1 MVYTSACSIQFRPV
15 MVWHLFIENQPSDPL
30 SPSSIDDTLL
40 IMLQP
45 PKVSECFGPRGMCF
59 IVYAHIYVYVC
70 IDLCVCVHCTWMV
83 EYMRKAGGIDCFWRA
98 RSTNSTKIT
107 KQNERERGGGERPT
121 KEQKLLECHKILCHL
136 LYHSLSIVN
145 VGFVSKWHASGRY
158 TFWPQFFSAFICS
171 VGRPFIHFVLDCW
184 SVRFRCIFTSN
195 SVFLIRFIFVSF
207 SSSSFFIAK
216 INVCCVLKGGSSFR
230 KKHAH
235 TGRFIDIE
243 SNLNNVS
250 LTLFGRIMFYMYA

>member
-1 MVYTSACSIQFRPV
+1 MIRYLLCYNHRKYRNALARVACVLLCTRTFMCMCVSI
-15 MVWHLFIENQPSDPL
+15 
-30 SPSSIDDTLL
+30 
-40 IMLQP
+40 
-45 PKVSECFGPRGMCF
+45 
-59 IVYAHIYVYVC
+59 
-70 IDLCVCVHCTWMV
+70 CVCTWMV

-107 KQNERERGGGERPT
+107 KQNEREREGGERPT

-216 INVCCVLKGGSSFR
+216 INVCCVLCVERR
-230 KKHAH
+230 KFFSEKTRTH
-235 TGRFIDIE
+235 RKIYRYWIKPE
-243 SNLNNVS
+243 QRVIN
-250 LTLFGRIMFYMYA
+250 IIW